1 MAGHSHDGWQNR
13 HMGAQ
18 TWQSKEAEEIVTLQG
33 THHEGE
39 KTLILCLPQYDGRPL
54 MTMNEP
60 AKEDEK

>member
-1 MAGHSHDGWQNR
+1 
-13 HMGAQ
+13 MGAQ

-39 KTLILCLPQYDGRPL
+39 KALILCLPQYDGRPL